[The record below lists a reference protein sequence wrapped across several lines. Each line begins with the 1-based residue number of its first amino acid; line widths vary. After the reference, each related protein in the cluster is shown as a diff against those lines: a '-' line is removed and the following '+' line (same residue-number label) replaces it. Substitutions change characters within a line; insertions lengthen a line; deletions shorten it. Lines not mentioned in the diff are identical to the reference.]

1 MPVLEL
7 FMLGFIVVVAGV
19 SVAWFIYDARSDDE
33 K

>member
-1 MPVLEL
+1 MPILEV
-7 FMLGFIVVVAGV
+7 FMLGFVVLVAGV